1 MADPDPSRPSRAR
14 HGVRRSPRWG
24 LRVAAV
30 ISAGILATSGI
41 GHAVVHRINRDI
53 GRLDPFAGL
62 SDRPRGSAGLNVLL
76 VGTDSRDTITEEQ
89 RTRYKLG
96 GDACHCTDTMMLV
109 HLSAD
114 RDRASVVSLPRDTY
128 TILPERTD
136 RQGRF
141 HPAHPQKLNAAY
153 AEGGPSLTVRSV
165 ERLTGVH
172 IDHYLEVDFSSFMKT
187 VDLLGGVQV
196 CTTRPLRDS
205 YSGLDLPAGTSTLGG
220 GQALQYV
227 RARHVDGSSDLG
239 RMRRQQRFVASLLHQ
254 VTSSGMLLNPVRFQ
268 QVATTLLGSVRADRG
283 FGTEDLVEL
292 GRKLKD
298 LSPASSEFTS
308 VPVATVDFPVKGVGS
323 TVKWDE
329 PAAARIFQA
338 LREDR
343 PIALPA
349 RRAQDGKPPVR
360 PTPVEVAPSRIHV
373 QVLNGTKRNGL
384 GRTTDEALR
393 ATGFATTGIPGDAPP
408 APRTVIGFDP
418 RWDRSVRTVAAA
430 LPGAELRA
438 VPGQGPLVQVILGND
453 FQEVHPVRAAEPA
466 PVHPTG
472 NQVVTGD
479 QVACADGT

>member
-1 MADPDPSRPSRAR
+1 MR
-14 HGVRRSPRWG
+14 
-24 LRVAAV
+24 LAAV
-30 ISAGILATSGI
+30 VSLAILGTSGI
-41 GHAVVHRINRDI
+41 GHAVVHGINRGI

-62 SDRPRGSAGLNVLL
+62 SNRPRGSVGLNVLL
-76 VGTDSRDTITEEQ
+76 VGTDSRESITEEQ

-128 TILPERTD
+128 TVFPERTD
-136 RQGRF
+136 RLGRL

-153 AEGGPSLTVRSV
+153 AEGGPTLTVKAV

-196 CTTRPLRDS
+196 CTTRPLKDS
-205 YSGLDLPAGTSTLGG
+205 YSGLDLPVGTSTLGG

-227 RARHVDGSSDLG
+227 RARHVDSNSDLG

-254 VTSSGMLLNPVRFQ
+254 VTSSGTLLNPVRFQ
-268 QVATTLLGSVRADRG
+268 QVAATLLGSVRADRG
-283 FGTEDLVEL
+283 FGTDELVEL

-308 VPVATVDFPVKGVGS
+308 VPVSTIDFPVKGVGS

-360 PTPVEVAPSRIHV
+360 PTLVEVAPGRIHV
-373 QVLNGTKRNGL
+373 QVLNGTRRTGL
-384 GRTTDEALR
+384 GRVTDEALR
-393 ATGFATTGIPGDAPP
+393 ATGFATTGTPGDAPP
-408 APRTVIGFDP
+408 VRHTVIGFDP

-438 VPGQGPLVQVILGND
+438 VPGQGPLVQVVLGDD
-453 FQEVHPVRAAEPA
+453 FVAVHPVRVAGPPPE
-466 PVHPTG
+466 HPSGT
-472 NQVVTGD
+472 QVVTGD